1 MKLLTTAVI
10 RDGTAS
16 QCLGSW
22 ITSDTRVTEFP
33 KSVLIAP
40 TEKL

>member
-16 QCLGSW
+16 QLGSW